1 MGLFDA
7 EKPVSK
13 LDRHRVLAP
22 KAGVRVSPLC
32 FGAMS
37 IGDKWKDIMSGGL
50 DKQGTFEL
58 LDRFHQLGGNF
69 IDTANVYTDGQSEE
83 FLGEWMETRGIR
95 DEIVLAT
102 KATSPY
108 KAREQGTH
116 IGTNFVGNST
126 KSIFVSTRDSLKKLR
141 TDYIDIM
148 YIHWWDWST
157 SIEEMMHA
165 LNQLVV
171 FGKVLY
177 LGASDTPAWVV
188 SAANTYARAHG
199 LAQFVVYQGKWNAM
213 EHDFERDIIPM
224 AREFG
229 MALAPWGALGQGRFK
244 TPEQVAEREKTQG
257 PLRGGGGALTEK
269 EKNISAA
276 LHKLGQEEL
285 GGLSITG
292 VALAYV
298 YSKYP
303 YVFPIVGGTKIS
315 HLEDNIKAIGTVL
328 TDEQINKIEEVA
340 PFDIGFPL
348 NMIRPDPH
356 LTGETQMGL
365 HAHGGHLDWVK
376 HPKAPSFQ

>member
-1 MGLFDA
+1 MGMFDA
-7 EKPVSK
+7 EKPISK

-37 IGDKWKDIMSGGL
+37 IGDKWKSMLSGGL

-58 LDRFHQLGGNF
+58 LDAFYKLGGNF

-83 FLGEWMETRGIR
+83 FLGEWMELRGIR

-108 KAREQGTH
+108 KARELGTH
-116 IGTNFVGNST
+116 IGTNFVGNSK

-157 SIEEMMHA
+157 SIEEMMQA

-171 FGKVLY
+171 AGKVLY
-177 LGASDTPAWVV
+177 LGASDMPAWVV
-188 SAANTYARAHG
+188 SAANTYARAHD

-213 EHDFERDIIPM
+213 ERDFEREIIPM

-257 PLRGGGGALTEK
+257 PLRGGGGALTEN
-269 EKNISAA
+269 EKKISAV
-276 LHKLGQEEL
+276 LNEVGQEL
-285 GGLSITG
+285 GGLSITNA
-292 VALAYV
+292 ALAYV
-298 YSKYP
+298 FSKYP

-315 HLEDNIKAIGTVL
+315 HLEDNVKAIGSVIS
-328 TDEQINKIEEVA
+328 DEQIKKIEETV
-340 PFDIGFPL
+340 PFDLGFPL
-348 NMIRPDPH
+348 NMIREDPH

-376 HPKAPSFQ
+376 HPKAPSFK